1 MASSFNLKFMTP
13 SKKLWD
19 GQINKLLVR
28 AITGDMEIL
37 ANHMAIVTSLEIS
50 VVKIFADNE
59 WHRFTIDGGY
69 LQFIDNEAT
78 LLSNIGENV
87 KDLNVSEI
95 EMKVNKDRKLL
106 EQAQASDESLINMQ
120 EFELKKQLNR
130 LSATREK

>member
-1 MASSFNLKFMTP
+1 
-13 SKKLWD
+13 
-19 GQINKLLVR
+19 
-28 AITGDMEIL
+28 
-37 ANHMAIVTSLEIS
+37 
-50 VVKIFADNE
+50 
-59 WHRFTIDGGY
+59 
-69 LQFIDNEAT
+69 